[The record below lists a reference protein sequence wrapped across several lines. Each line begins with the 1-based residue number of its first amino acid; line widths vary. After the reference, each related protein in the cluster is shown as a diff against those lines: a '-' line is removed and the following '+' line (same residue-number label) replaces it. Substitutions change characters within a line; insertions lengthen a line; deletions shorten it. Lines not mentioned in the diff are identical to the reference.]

1 MQHMRA
7 PPTGFR
13 FYAIKTKATVTM
25 KGQHTGHGV
34 LPSLFSL
41 DLESEIYQHDTRYH
55 HPFQTRWRTKKLRRA
70 ESAFASSPGAAYLVK
85 VARRQASPHS
95 LQGGG

>member
-13 FYAIKTKATVTM
+13 FYAIKTKATVMM
-25 KGQHTGHGV
+25 KGQHTLAGV

-41 DLESEIYQHDTRYH
+41 NLESEIYLYV
-55 HPFQTRWRTKKLRRA
+55 TK
-70 ESAFASSPGAAYLVK
+70 
-85 VARRQASPHS
+85 
-95 LQGGG
+95 